1 MEDTNVWTFIEGA
14 DVGMEAPS
22 GIALVDGVLLVTDN
36 QTSEVIAF
44 DLEGEEVDRLALGL
58 DSGSLMGIAAVSL
71 DELWLV
77 DAQNDRVFS
86 LSSN

>member
-1 MEDTNVWTFIEGA
+1 
-14 DVGMEAPS
+14 MEAPS

-44 DLEGEEVDRLALGL
+44 DLEGEEVDRLALEL